1 MTGVPK
7 IIFFHETPRGR
18 TAPQRGNRDLTC
30 TFYVKRFQNAAEHG
44 KNKKMLKKGI
54 FMAVYAWSDSP
65 KYPIMA
71 NGTLRFFRHPFMH
84 GKIFEGKTVFEKYYR
99 GELL

>member
-1 MTGVPK
+1 
-7 IIFFHETPRGR
+7 
-18 TAPQRGNRDLTC
+18 
-30 TFYVKRFQNAAEHG
+30 VKRFQNAAEQG

-71 NGTLRFFRHPFMH
+71 DGILQFFRHPFMYE
-84 GKIFEGKTVFEKYYR
+84 KFFEGKTVFEKNYR